1 MMASPSS
8 SAAAAVALYRRLLRI
23 QRRWPAE
30 PDRPGR
36 SVKEALLAQVRK
48 QFREVR
54 GEPPLLARV
63 ALAG

>member
-1 MMASPSS
+1 MASPSS
-8 SAAAAVALYRRLLRI
+8 STVAAVALYRRLLRI

-36 SVKEALLAQVRK
+36 SVKEALLVHVRK

-54 GEPPLLARV
+54 PNPRSLHGD
-63 ALAG
+63 AGG